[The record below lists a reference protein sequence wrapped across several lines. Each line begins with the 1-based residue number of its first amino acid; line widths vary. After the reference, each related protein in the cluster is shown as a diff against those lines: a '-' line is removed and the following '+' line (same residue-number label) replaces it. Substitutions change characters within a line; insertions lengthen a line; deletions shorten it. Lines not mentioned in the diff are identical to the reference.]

1 MFFFGLSVE
10 KSAFSRVKM
19 AMLTLSGE
27 PLNEIDRVVAAVE
40 FTEAPNFHVLL
51 FTPSLP
57 E

>member
-1 MFFFGLSVE
+1 
-10 KSAFSRVKM
+10 M

-40 FTEAPNFHVLL
+40 FTEASNFNVLL
-51 FTPSLP
+51 YTPSLP